1 VNTVPVE
8 RLNPHRR
15 SEETAVRREEILE
28 RIRAQLH
35 EHLEV
40 DPELVTE
47 DALLVSDLDVDSL
60 DLLELMVYLRQEFD
74 IAVHEGEVKSL
85 LTSLARFLPD
95 VDAPQT
101 DDLEREELA
110 SVTES
115 LRVGTILDFVES
127 RLTAGSR
134 Q

>member
-1 VNTVPVE
+1 MLGPPK
-8 RLNPHRR
+8 RLNAYLNP
-15 SEETAVRREEILE
+15 EETAVRREEILE

-74 IAVHEGEVKSL
+74 VAVHEGEVKSL
-85 LTSLARFLPD
+85 LTSLARFLPNG
-95 VDAPQT
+95 DAPQS
-101 DDLEREELA
+101 DDLEREQLA
-110 SVTES
+110 SVTEA
-115 LRVGTILDFVES
+115 LQVGTIVDFVES
-127 RLTAGSR
+127 RLTAGAR
-134 Q
+134 R